1 MPPFQKKF
9 RKTQLKLWKSPSSRA
24 KRWTH
29 QGRFQF
35 REQTSLNTFFMSQ
48 IQNTTTAQ
56 IWNSE
61 FLFGY
66 SFWTTTL
73 ILFIFELWSTNL
85 IPSFLFSSKSIQIYS
100 SYRSEDRS
108 DRRRHMQMEEQKDF
122 FLLLEGPD
130 PGSRIRIRNITWSYE
145 TRLQRQ
151 GKNTFHI
158 NKFCSLWNLVKSVNW
173 WQGGQSVWSIKL
185 GFARTCTLQHM
196 RISVYYYLIQNQF
209 DLAVH
214 GQPNFYSVH
223 GRHLKYLFITSS
235 LLHTID
241 PCVRVENE

>member
-1 MPPFQKKF
+1 MHMTNFSLPPIFLDIFAKSKGPLKF
-9 RKTQLKLWKSPSSRA
+9 GIRNSFLVIAFEPLLWFCSS
-24 KRWTH
+24 
-29 QGRFQF
+29 
-35 REQTSLNTFFMSQ
+35 S
-48 IQNTTTAQ
+48 
-56 IWNSE
+56 NSD
-61 FLFGY
+61 LQ
-66 SFWTTTL
+66 
-73 ILFIFELWSTNL
+73 ILF
-85 IPSFLFSSKSIQIYS
+85 
-100 SYRSEDRS
+100 
-108 DRRRHMQMEEQKDF
+108 RHFCFHVNRFRFTWVIDPRIGVTGGDTCRWRNKDF
-122 FLLLEGPD
+122 FLLVEGPD

>member
-1 MPPFQKKF
+1 MEALKIPKFYSSNPNMFHGPYNNAHEQLLFTCHISWYICKK
-9 RKTQLKLWKSPSSRA
+9 
-24 KRWTH
+24 
-29 QGRFQF
+29 QG
-35 REQTSLNTFFMSQ
+35 
-48 IQNTTTAQ
+48 TAQ

-73 ILFIFELWSTNL
+73 ILFIFEFWSTNL

-122 FLLLEGPD
+122 FLLVEGPD

-223 GRHLKYLFITSS
+223 RRHLKYLFITSS